1 MIKPP
6 DNWMPFS
13 SPEEKLAYLK
23 AHKLTPPSYDEP
35 KQLYYEGIY
44 SDGVQKCDAVGFV
57 DSTTVV
63 IRIGSELH
71 CIHPDHLLEMQ
82 AGKSTMTKTEQ
93 IMTQSSLFGADG
105 HYFVFDV
112 ETPNGKNDR
121 ICAIGIALVDHGS
134 ITECKEYF
142 VNPETS
148 FYYKNIQLTGITE
161 ATVKDAPTFP
171 VVWEEIEKLAAG
183 RTFVA
188 HNAQFDL
195 SVLEKTA
202 SAYHIELPPVEYLCT
217 LELARILMPSLPHG
231 LKDLCY
237 HYGIPLNHH
246 QAASDAAA
254 CAKILLQF
262 ALNNADLSS
271 YVKSYQFSL
280 LPQEPCKAQ
289 DPKHKA
295 ETFDPA
301 AYSCCTES
309 SISVTGKLVCLT
321 GDFQRGARKKVEAEL
336 EQLGAVIK
344 KGISK
349 KLDYLIVGCRGSDS
363 WITDQYG
370 TKIKKAKELQEA
382 GAGVQIVNEDDFF
395 SVLDR
400 TPVPKQETLPEEGE
414 EGTDADSEQITD
426 AISDEM
432 RALAADF
439 IQALDSFDLNY
450 DTTTVK
456 AEHVIT
462 PKSGEYD
469 RLRVVIEKTD
479 WRKGKVQPLFRFS
492 GKQKVWV
499 WFPNFIC
506 AIFTTAGISFERP
519 DTDLWGRILLKDV
532 PSFDAHKE
540 VAQQI
545 FEEAIQGNS
554 FDCCSRYM
562 GCSNAKKCIHPDIMM
577 ASQCTYRQRLNAG
590 RIFYGENRN
599 V

>member
-6 DNWMPFS
+6 DNWTPFS

-57 DSTTVV
+57 DPATVV

-82 AGKSTMTKTEQ
+82 AGKSIMTKTEQ
-93 IMTQSSLFGADG
+93 IMTQSSLFGADE

-271 YVKSYQFSL
+271 YVKRYQFSL

-289 DPKHKA
+289 YPKHKA

-344 KGISK
+344 EGISK
-349 KLDYLIVGCRGSDS
+349 KLDYLIVGDQGSGN
-363 WITDQYG
+363 WIADQYG
-370 TKIKKAKELQEA
+370 TKIKRAKELQDA
-382 GAGVQIVNEDDFF
+382 GAHVQIISETAFF
-395 SVLDR
+395 AVLNL
-400 TPVPKQETLPEEGE
+400 TPAPQQTSFLE
-414 EGTDADSEQITD
+414 DSETEQQKEEHITTD
-426 AISDEM
+426 VSAAM
-432 RALAADF
+432 NALRTDF
-439 IQALDSFDLNY
+439 VQALNSFDLNY
-450 DTTTVK
+450 DTNVIRM
-456 AEHVIT
+456 EHVVT

-479 WRKGKVQPLFRFS
+479 WRKEKVQPLFRFV
-492 GKQKVWV
+492 GKQKIWV

-506 AIFTTAGISFERP
+506 AIFTSEGIPFERS
-519 DTDLWGRILLKDV
+519 DTDLWGRILLEKF

-540 VAQQI
+540 TAQKI

-577 ASQCTYRQRLNAG
+577 ASQCTYRQNLNAG